1 MVAFSHVRLF
11 ASLWT
16 VISQA
21 PLSTGFSRQEYWSG
35 LPFPTP
41 RDLPDPGIEPKSLS
55 SSTLAGRFFATEPC
69 GKPSLQADSLPSE
82 PPRKPYKWKG
92 RVNHVE
98 EIVSKTEDIK

>member
-21 PLSTGFSRQEYWSG
+21 PPSTGFSRQEYWSG

-41 RDLPDPGIEPKSLS
+41 RDLPDPGIEPTSLVS
-55 SSTLAGRFFATEPC
+55 PALAGEFFYAAPV
-69 GKPSLQADSLPSE
+69 GKPSTVSCPLQILKLSE
-82 PPRKPYKWKG
+82 
-92 RVNHVE
+92 VLCVMN
-98 EIVSKTEDIK
+98 